1 MELSQPIVNLK
12 GIGETTQEKLKKLN
26 VYEILD
32 LLRLLPNRYLDY
44 SKKVTLDKVNKEKIT
59 VSFLAQITNVKQYYT
74 KTGKLFTEAQ
84 AKDETG
90 SVKLI
95 WFNNPYIKRLISDG
109 VTYTIAGK
117 TSSFAN
123 KTCLISPTI
132 EEGDSLT
139 LNTSGLVPIYPQTQG
154 INSRWIRQKINV
166 ILNTADLID
175 PLDPIDDYKQTT
187 SLINA
192 YKNIHFPSNKDDKKL
207 ADKRLSFNEHL
218 KISLKNLLELED
230 LGIAIKIKTDQ
241 TLLQTGLKKFP
252 FTLTEDQLKA
262 SSSLLS
268 DLAKDHYTHR
278 LVQGDTGSGKTATI
292 ILAANQ
298 SISSGY
304 SCVILAPTQIL
315 ANQHFATFK
324 KFSLFPENLA
334 LITSSDKTEIK
345 NNQPTIFIGTHSLIT
360 TLQGPQKFPISF
372 IAVDEQHK
380 FGVAQRDSI
389 QNRQPVPHVFNLS
402 ATPIPRTVAQGLLG
416 EIKLST
422 IKYKPENRLPIKTH
436 VVNETYFSQKG
447 LTWLTKKIAEGNKVF
462 IVSPTITANQIT
474 NSTDSLYQKYKKA
487 LPANTPIFVV
497 HGKLKQEEQN
507 KIIELFTSTPSSVLV
522 STSLIEVGID
532 VPSANVMIIHSAERF
547 GLAQLHQLRG
557 RVGRGADQSFCFL
570 IPTND
575 DQEETERLKLMT
587 KYNSGLIL
595 AKKDLILRGSGE
607 VFGQKQHGALQTKLK
622 YFWSKKSYL
631 KAKSIAKNLIRR
643 DRNRAEKIATKLNY
657 C

>member
-1 MELSQPIVNLK
+1 MELNQSIVNLK
-12 GIGETTQEKLKKLN
+12 GVGETTQEKLKKLN
-26 VYEILD
+26 IYEILD

-44 SKKVTLDKVNKEKIT
+44 SKKVTLDKVDKEKVT
-59 VSFLAQITNVKQYYT
+59 VSFLAQITNVKQYFT
-74 KTGKLFTEAQ
+74 KTGKLFTEAS

-90 SVKLI
+90 NLKLI
-95 WFNNPYIKRLISDG
+95 WFNNPYIKRLISEG

-117 TSSFAN
+117 TSSFAS
-123 KTCLISPTI
+123 KICLISPTI

-154 INSRWIRQKINV
+154 INSRWLRQKINI
-166 ILNTADLID
+166 ILNTAEIID
-175 PLDPIDDYKQTT
+175 PLEPIGDYKQTT

-192 YKNIHFPSNKDDKKL
+192 YKNIHFPSNKDDKKF

-230 LGIAIKIKTDQ
+230 LGKAIKIKTDQ

-262 SSSLLS
+262 SLNLLS
-268 DLAKDHYTHR
+268 DLSKDHFTHR
-278 LVQGDTGSGKTATI
+278 LIQGDTGSGKTATI

-298 SISSGY
+298 SINSGY
-304 SCVILAPTQIL
+304 SCVVLAPTQIL

-345 NNQPTIFIGTHSLIT
+345 TDQPTIFIGTHSLIT
-360 TLQGPQKFPISF
+360 TLQSPQKFPISF
-372 IAVDEQHK
+372 VAIDEQHK
-380 FGVAQRDSI
+380 FGVAQREAI

-447 LTWLTKKIAEGNKVF
+447 LTWLTKKISEGNKVF
-462 IVSPTITANQIT
+462 IVSPTITANQTT
-474 NSTDSLYQKYKKA
+474 NSTDSLYLKYKKA

-507 KIIELFTSTPSSVLV
+507 KIIDLFTHTPSSVLI

-595 AKKDLILRGSGE
+595 AKKDLVLRGSGE

-631 KAKSIAKNLIRR
+631 KAKNIAKSLIKK
-643 DRNRAEKIATKLNY
+643 DKNKAEKIATKLNY